1 MARTFFVIVIGFVA
15 FLFHFPH
22 VQGQIDPDVLTR
34 SDKAEILRNLNI
46 GRASD
51 VIDPPASD
59 MNKLVSNWVKMKCRS
74 FST

>member
-1 MARTFFVIVIGFVA
+1 MERTFFAIFMGFIT
-15 FLFHFPH
+15 FLFRFSPIH
-22 VQGQIDPDVLTR
+22 GQVDPDMLTR

-59 MNKLVSNWVKMKCRS
+59 MNKLVSYSVNMKCSS